1 MTDGMDLATTAAE
14 AVAQAASAAATSAGG
29 AIGRM
34 VVDLVRSRLSSVD
47 QGEEAVSAVEQLPDD
62 PDARSRLREK
72 LSEVLSEDPAFATY
86 LASVLA
92 PPRPTEPPTV
102 VGSIN
107 VDRGSRARGTFV
119 LGNQAVTKIRKG
131 DPWALLALVATV
143 GVMAL
148 MIYGIAL
155 LVTGDDGPPPSDAG
169 HGVTVLKDSAMV
181 KAVVPDLHSMPSG
194 WTSSSPTSLTS
205 GTAACHDLGEDQ
217 CEGILSVAEASFDN
231 PYDQSA
237 DFVVFAW
244 ASADDAQRFYDR
256 TTRQVKQASGTTPV
270 AMPAVGDQSLAIER
284 SSEDNNHNKSGE
296 AYVRVGTTVVAVS
309 EGSKKEY
316 YGDYQLST
324 LEALTQMVAERAQEA
339 QDGRTPSAMA
349 HDT

>member
-1 MTDGMDLATTAAE
+1 MDLATTAVE
-14 AVAQAASAAATSAGG
+14 AVAQVAAAAATAAGG
-29 AIGRM
+29 AIGGM
-34 VVDLVRSRLSSVD
+34 AVDLVRSRLSSVD
-47 QGEEAVSAVEQLPDD
+47 QGEEAVVAVEQTPDD

-72 LSEVLSEDPAFATY
+72 LSEVLSEDPAFAAY

-92 PPRPTEPPTV
+92 PPKPTEPPTI

-131 DPWALLALVATV
+131 DPGALMAVVAAV
-143 GVMAL
+143 VVMAL
-148 MIYGIAL
+148 MVYGIARL
-155 LVTGDDGPPPSDAG
+155 ATGDDGPPPPDAG

-181 KAVVPDLHSMPSG
+181 KAVVPDLHSMPSS
-194 WTSSSPTSLTS
+194 WTSSSQTSLTS

-217 CEGILSVAEASFDN
+217 CEGILSVAQASFDN

-237 DFVVFAW
+237 DFVVAAW

-256 TTRQVKQASGTTPV
+256 ITRQVKQASGTTPV

-284 SSEDNNHNKSGE
+284 SSEKSNKSGE
-296 AYVRVGTTVVAVS
+296 TYVHVGTTVVAVS
-309 EGSKKEY
+309 EGSKQEY